1 MTSMNESTFSDG
13 ILVEQTVDNLDGT
26 GTRTT
31 YHPDGTV
38 DSVEELTGLP
48 IPPEP
53 EPDPVA
59 NLQAQLAAQQY
70 WDVRI
75 LAVLKLE
82 NAPTSSP

>member
-59 NLQAQLAAQQY
+59 NLQAQLAAQQATI
-70 WDVRI
+70 DQLLDALDGAR
-75 LAVLKLE
+75 
-82 NAPTSSP
+82 